1 MGLVKDRILVLGDLW
16 DRADLVAEVNQ
27 DREGQGAQQMDPEVG
42 EDQVDPRPLVPRIT
56 ALIANGRR
64 AQTGVKA
71 LGPRGGTEARVRLR
85 TGQAG
90 RQGLGPRR
98 RHGLA
103 GRAVRRSRRRHR

>member
-42 EDQVDPRPLVPRIT
+42 EDQAGAHPLAPPTT
-56 ALIANGRR
+56 ALTADGPR

-71 LGPRGGTEARVRLR
+71 LGPPGGTEARVRIQ

-98 RHGLA
+98 RRGLA